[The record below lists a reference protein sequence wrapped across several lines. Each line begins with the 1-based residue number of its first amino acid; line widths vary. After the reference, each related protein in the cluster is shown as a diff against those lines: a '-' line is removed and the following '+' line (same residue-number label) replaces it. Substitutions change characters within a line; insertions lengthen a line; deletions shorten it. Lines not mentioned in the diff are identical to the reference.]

1 MDYLDLRT
9 TGTKAFNG
17 LIERSYTQGRN
28 RWAQRKN
35 KHLVEA
41 GSEIRV
47 VARIKTA
54 VNVVTTFEERR
65 RPTPKSCGRHYR
77 IHQLDSRASVEGAA
91 LACFGVDGD
100 YHQSFFRPSLNR
112 KLCGN
117 GFPPVPAARTRDPQR
132 QRSHPPENR
141 G

>member
-1 MDYLDLRT
+1 MDYLDLCT

-28 RWAQRKN
+28 GWAQRKN
-35 KHLVEA
+35 KHLIEA

-47 VARIKTA
+47 VARIKPA
-54 VNVVTTFEERR
+54 VNVVITFEERR
-65 RPTPKSCGRHYR
+65 RPTPKSCCRHYR
-77 IHQLDSRASVEGAA
+77 IHQLDSCVSVEGAS

-100 YHQSFFRPSLNR
+100 YHQSFFGPSLSG

-117 GFPPVPAARTRDPQR
+117 GFPPVPAARTGDPQR
-132 QRSHPPENR
+132 
-141 G
+141 